1 MHSTPNRV
9 KKRVQWISSRPYRR
23 DGFFRK
29 IDDLFV
35 ASRMRILFVGSSL
48 LSSYLDLQRLPTIY
62 SFQPEPTNQTC
73 QNRRS
78 ADLCEKFATP
88 SFFSSPTTSFLLS
101 STSTTGPRWAY
112 SDAHPSLVNPKA
124 LVKFLHCRHL
134 LQQAPL

>member
-1 MHSTPNRV
+1 MHSTPNGV

-35 ASRMRILFVGSSL
+35 ASRMRILVVGSSL

-78 ADLCEKFATP
+78 ADLGEIRFP
-88 SFFSSPTTSFLLS
+88 LFFLFPHHIFSPLFYINNRTKDGLIQTLIQ
-101 STSTTGPRWAY
+101 
-112 SDAHPSLVNPKA
+112 V
-124 LVKFLHCRHL
+124 
-134 LQQAPL
+134 